1 MNYVYLSLG
10 SNQGDRQLFLD
21 HARSLI
27 TALIGPV
34 LSSSSRYES
43 EPWGFE
49 STNVFVNEVLL
60 VESKFTAE
68 EILTT
73 IGAIEAQLGRNRA
86 GISGGYVDRCID
98 VDIIYFNSEVISSE
112 KLTVPH
118 KYRFDR
124 DFVYVP
130 LLEIAPDFVDPLVQI
145 SIQDYVERGS
155 LIVDTLKRC

>member
-10 SNQGDRQLFLD
+10 SNQGDRAIFLD
-21 HARSLI
+21 DARLLI
-27 TALIGPV
+27 TSLIGPV

-49 STNVFVNEVLL
+49 SAHVFVNEVLL

-68 EILTT
+68 EILAT
-73 IGAIEAQLGRNRA
+73 IGTIEKQLGRDRS
-86 GISGGYVDRCID
+86 GITGGYADRCID

-112 KLTVPH
+112 NLTVPH
-118 KYRFDR
+118 RYRFNR

-145 SIQDYVERGS
+145 SVQDYIEQGS
-155 LIVDTLKRC
+155 LITDTLKRC